1 MPSARV
7 VFPATDRAEIAA
19 AISQVLATG
28 ALTLG
33 PHTADF
39 EAAFAAAHT
48 GSGGQPHAVA
58 VASGTAA
65 LDIALRVVGVRGR
78 DVVVPANTF
87 YAPPPPS
94 CRPAAGRSSRMWTR
108 PRSR

>member
-78 DVVVPANTF
+78 DVVVPA
-87 YAPPPPS
+87 
-94 CRPAAGRSSRMWTR
+94 CRMAAAGRSSRMWTR